1 MLQVLT
7 QMVIKLVRA
16 TAALVQ
22 GDGEFN
28 PVTLLT
34 IFCR

>member
-1 MLQVLT
+1 MLQLLI
-7 QMVIKLVRA
+7 QMVIRSVRA
-16 TAALVQ
+16 AAALVQ

>member
-1 MLQVLT
+1 MLQMLIR
-7 QMVIKLVRA
+7 MVIMLVRA

-22 GDGEFN
+22 GDGEFK